1 MSDTSKPV
9 WIWLPGEH
17 LPVQCGVFSIMNK
30 LGSFEYLPEYK
41 SRPDALALDPI
52 NLPLTRSSKPFRETR
67 QGGLFGVIR
76 DASPEG
82 YGLSLLEKL
91 TGLSL
96 HDPLQRLEMSEGDA
110 VGAIEVCDNL
120 QPKLE
125 FSPPASEELF
135 AAMATLPPEKASSQA
150 AREVKGIHGTSL
162 GGERPKLTVLHEGQ
176 HWIAKLQDRG
186 DPPHAPLREY
196 LAMRSGKALGL
207 DVADVQFRL
216 IGDRQV
222 ILVRR
227 FDRHV
232 DASGQVCRQLYASA
246 HTMLR
251 LDAQTRGEKARSYVA
266 LARELQRYCAD
277 EKTEAIPMQQELW
290 RRMAFNMI
298 CGNGDDHP
306 RNHGIVHVQGHWRLS
321 KAFDIAPYI
330 TYSGTQAMAVTR
342 DGSAIGSKANLLKD
356 CTSFGMRKD
365 QAQDFI
371 EQVIDRLP
379 VLWAETAEAAGF
391 SKEHAPLPHTHMFQ

>member
-17 LPVQCGVFSIMNK
+17 VPVQCGTFSIANK
-30 LGSFEYLPEYK
+30 LGSFEYLPQYK
-41 SRPDALALDPI
+41 SRTDALALDPI
-52 NLPLTRSSKPFRETR
+52 HLPLTRSSKAFKEVK

-91 TGLSL
+91 KGVSL
-96 HDPLQRLEMSEGDA
+96 HDPLQRLELSEGDA
-110 VGAIEVCDNL
+110 VGAIEICDDL
-120 QPKLE
+120 SPKLKY
-125 FSPPASEELF
+125 SPPTSEELF
-135 AAMATLPPEKASSQA
+135 EVLATLPPEKASSQA

-186 DPPHAPLREY
+186 DPANAPLREY
-196 LAMRSGKALGL
+196 LAMTCAKVLGL
-207 DVADVQFRL
+207 DVADVQFKL
-216 IGDRQV
+216 IGERQV

-227 FDRHV
+227 FDRHI
-232 DASGQVCRQLYASA
+232 DATGRVSRQLYASA
-246 HTMLR
+246 HTLLR
-251 LDAQTRGEKARSYVA
+251 LDTQTRGEKARSYVA

-277 EKTEAIPMQQELW
+277 EQTDALPMQQELW
-290 RRMAFNMI
+290 RRMAFNVM

-306 RNHGIVHVQGHWRLS
+306 RNHGIVHTEGHWHLS

-330 TYSGTQAMAVTR
+330 TYSGTQAMAITR
-342 DGSAIGSKANLLKD
+342 AGSAMASKDNLLKD
-356 CTSFGMRKD
+356 CASFGIT
-365 QAQDFI
+365 QDVALEFLERAI
-371 EQVIDRLP
+371 TQLP
-379 VLWAETAEAAGF
+379 DLWARMANEEGF
-391 SKEHAPLPHTHMFQ
+391 SETDVPAPRTDKLD